1 MCVRHIAVI
10 DIGKTNAKVGV
21 VDAIHGAEIDIA
33 TQPNT
38 VLAEP
43 PYPHYDLQGLWSF
56 IVDALARHNGN
67 YGIDAISIATHGAS
81 IVLLDRDGNLAAPM
95 LDYEFAGPDDLSA
108 GYDAIRPDFQE
119 TGSPRLPLGL
129 NVGAQIYWQLDR
141 DADLLDRIAS
151 VVTYPQY
158 WSYKLTGAKN
168 TEMTSLGAHTDL
180 WNPQDR
186 RFSSLVRRLGLA
198 DKMAPAQIAAR
209 CTHLLKPDIAA
220 HTGLRAGIPVASGI
234 HDSNA
239 SLYPYLLALKGAFS
253 VVSTGTWVISFAVGG
268 RGKDLSPERDTLL
281 NVNAFGDPVP
291 SARFMGGREF
301 DLVMKEG
308 ARQASEEDV
317 SRVLA
322 QPIQLYPAVDPLS
335 GPFQGARAG
344 WSVDESALTD
354 GERYAAASFYLALVT
369 SRCLEL
375 IGAEGPTIVEGPFAR
390 NDLFMKMLEAATA
403 RVAAGSDV
411 STTGTGL
418 GAALLVSDTLKNPV
432 EPVDRT
438 GVVAADP
445 AYTAYARSWFHKVD
459 TSRA

>member
-1 MCVRHIAVI
+1 MRHVAVI

-21 VDAIHGAEIDIA
+21 VDAVHGAEIDIA
-33 TQPNT
+33 TQPNA
-38 VLAEP
+38 VLPEP
-43 PYPHYDLQGLWSF
+43 PYPHYDLEGLWRF
-56 IVDALARHNGN
+56 ILGALQRQNEK

-81 IVLLDRDGNLAAPM
+81 IVLLDGDGNLAAPM
-95 LDYEFAGPDDLSA
+95 LDYEFAGPDALSA
-108 GYDAIRPDFQE
+108 SYDAVRPDFQE

-129 NVGAQIYWQLDR
+129 NVGAQIYWQLHR
-141 DADLLDRIAS
+141 DAGLLDRIAS

-158 WSYKLTGAKN
+158 WSYRLTGVKN

-180 WNPQDR
+180 WNPQER
-186 RFSSLVRRLGLA
+186 RFSPLVGQLGIA
-198 DKMAPAQIAAR
+198 NKMAPAHIAAR
-209 CTHLLKPDIAA
+209 CTNVLKPEIAA
-220 HTGLRAGIPVASGI
+220 VTGVLPGIPVASGI

-268 RGKDLSPERDTLL
+268 HKKTLSPERDTLL

-301 DLVMKEG
+301 DMVMKG
-308 ARQASEEDV
+308 CVRQASEEDV

-322 QPIQLYPAVDPLS
+322 NRIQLYPAVDPLS
-335 GPFQGARAG
+335 GPFQDLKTG
-344 WSVDESALTD
+344 WSTDERALSD
-354 GERYAAASFYLALVT
+354 AERFAAASFYLALVT

-375 IGAEGPTIVEGPFAR
+375 IGAQGPTIVEGPFAK
-390 NDLFMKMLEAATA
+390 NHLFMKMLEVATG
-403 RVAAGSDV
+403 RVAESSKV

-432 EPVDRT
+432 EPPDTR
-438 GVVAADP
+438 AACRPDP
-445 AYTAYARSWFHKVD
+445 SYLAYARSWFQQVD
-459 TSRA
+459 AKRA